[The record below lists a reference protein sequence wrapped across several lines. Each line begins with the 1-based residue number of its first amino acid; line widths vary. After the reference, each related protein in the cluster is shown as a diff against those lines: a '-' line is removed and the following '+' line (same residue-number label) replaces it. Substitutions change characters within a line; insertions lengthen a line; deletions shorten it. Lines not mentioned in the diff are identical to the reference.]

1 MKIICNSCG
10 KEIKKGE
17 QMAVFLDGQS
27 EVYTHVGASDNKY
40 DCDYVYMLETL
51 CPEFRV
57 NE

>member
-17 QMAVFLDGQS
+17 QIAVFLDGNS
-27 EVYTHVGASDNKY
+27 EVYTHVMSTDNGY

-51 CPEFRV
+51 CPEFRD
-57 NE
+57 ND